1 MRIETSVDVDA
12 PGDVLWMVLL
22 DVEAWPRLTASMDEV
37 TKTEEGALVV
47 GSSVWIKQPRLPR
60 TEWIVTELTPHSR
73 FVWEAHGPGVR
84 TVATHE
90 IVDATADSS
99 QLRLVVE
106 QAGAM
111 GGVFGRLTAGL
122 TRKYIDKEAAGL
134 KRKAES
140 LA

>member
-22 DVEAWPRLTASMDEV
+22 DVEAW
-37 TKTEEGALVV
+37 
-47 GSSVWIKQPRLPR
+47 RLPR

-73 FVWEAHGPGVR
+73 FVWEARGPGVR

-122 TRKYIDKEAAGL
+122 TRKYVDKEAAGL